1 MPATQTA
8 DPRLGTLTRR
18 ERQVLELVAGAASN
32 AAIAEHLGVST
43 RAVERH
49 INSIFLKLQLG
60 DSNRLNRRVQAALLY
75 TAAA

>member
-32 AAIAEHLGVST
+32 AAIAEQLGVST